1 MALIGGNGRIVAY
14 TKDPSKFGEK
24 VSDILDA
31 EQIANMANLKRGE
44 VTYTVDKDKGRS
56 SCTCPSA
63 SARPTRA
70 GP

>member
-24 VSDILDA
+24 VSDILDSRR
-31 EQIANMANLKRGE
+31 IPNMGNLKRGE
-44 VTYTVDKDKGRS
+44 VTYTVDKVQAGS
-56 SCTCPSA
+56 SCTCRSA
-63 SARPTRA
+63 LARPMRA